1 MPAIAPTPSPAYPPL
16 ADLELTIVPWPVP
29 FTCLLSSA
37 SQLASTQPEPAR
49 QVLFVDDEP
58 HACKWFARLFADE
71 FAILTASSV
80 NEALQ
85 LLSLHG
91 PRIAVLLTDHHMPVR
106 NGLSLLGAIQQTHPQ
121 VVRLL
126 ATAHAEKDLAIA
138 AINQGRVFRIL
149 EKPFELPEVR
159 QALREALQLH
169 DQQAQAQ
176 ALTES
181 GSLAMRETLGFLAHE
196 LNTPLATAL
205 GYLQAL
211 AERLRVPAN
220 DAPADAAPL
229 AAQPRSDTL
238 SLVVAAERRTRYAMS
253 LLSTFVQS
261 ARQTQPGLAPAPLRA
276 SRLVQAL
283 LSDYPFEGD
292 ERRWISCD
300 LAADFMLPGSPDM
313 LYLALCTL
321 MQNAL
326 FALQGHPR
334 PSLCITLE
342 HGLAEAGEA
351 ARASLRLT
359 DNGPGIAPDLLARLT
374 HEPVTP
380 RTAQGS
386 SGMGLLFCRRVV
398 QSVDALMHISSEINR
413 GTSVTLLF
421 KLETN
426 PNEAPTP

>member
-58 HACKWFARLFADE
+58 HARKWFARLFADE
-71 FAILTASSV
+71 FAILTASGVS
-80 NEALQ
+80 EALQ
-85 LLSLHG
+85 LLAAHG
-91 PRIAVLLTDHHMPVR
+91 PRIAVLVTDYCMPVR
-106 NGLSLLGAIQQTHPQ
+106 DGLSLLGAMQHAHPQ

-126 ATAHAEKDLAIA
+126 ATAYAEKDLAIA
-138 AINQGRVFRIL
+138 AINHGRVFRIL
-149 EKPFELPEVR
+149 EKPFELQDVR

-169 DQQAQAQ
+169 GQHAQTHAQA
-176 ALTES
+176 ES
-181 GSLAMRETLGFLAHE
+181 GSTAMRETLGFLAHE

-211 AERLRVPAN
+211 GERLRVPAN
-220 DAPADAAPL
+220 DMPAGGVPL
-229 AAQPRSDTL
+229 ASQPGADTL

-261 ARQTQPGLAPAPLRA
+261 ARQARPGMAPAPLRA
-276 SRLVQAL
+276 SSLVQAL
-283 LSDYPFEGD
+283 LNDYPFEGD
-292 ERRWISCD
+292 ERSWVSVD
-300 LAADFMLPGSPDM
+300 LTADFMLPGPREL

-321 MQNAL
+321 TQNAL
-326 FALQGHPR
+326 FALHGHPR
-334 PSLCITLE
+334 PSLHITLE
-342 HGLAEAGEA
+342 HVPAQAGEA
-351 ARASLRLT
+351 ARAGLRLT

-374 HEPVTP
+374 HEPVAP
-380 RTAQGS
+380 RTTHSS

-398 QSVDALMHISSEINR
+398 QSVDALIHISSEINC

-421 KLETN
+421 KSDIN
-426 PNEAPTP
+426 PNKAPTP

>member
-1 MPAIAPTPSPAYPPL
+1 MPAIAPTPSPSYPPL

-29 FTCLLSSA
+29 LSCLLSSA

-80 NEALQ
+80 SEALQ
-85 LLSLHG
+85 LLAAHG
-91 PRIAVLLTDHHMPVR
+91 TRIAVLVTDYRMPLR
-106 NGLSLLGAIQQTHPQ
+106 DGLSLLGSIQQTHPQ

-138 AINQGRVFRIL
+138 AINHGRVFRIL
-149 EKPFELPEVR
+149 EKPFELQDVR
-159 QALREALQLH
+159 QALREALLLH
-169 DQQAQAQ
+169 GQHAQ
-176 ALTES
+176 TES
-181 GSLAMRETLGFLAHE
+181 GSIALRETLGFLAHE

-211 AERLRVPAN
+211 DERLRVPAN
-220 DAPADAAPL
+220 DMPAGGVPPAS
-229 AAQPRSDTL
+229 QPGADTL

-261 ARQTQPGLAPAPLRA
+261 ARQARPGMAPAPLRA
-276 SRLVQAL
+276 SSLVQAL
-283 LSDYPFEGD
+283 LNDYPFEGD
-292 ERRWISCD
+292 ERSWVSFD
-300 LAADFMLPGSPDM
+300 LTADFMLPGSREL

-321 MQNAL
+321 TQNAL
-326 FALQGHPR
+326 FALHGHPR
-334 PSLCITLE
+334 PSLHITLE
-342 HGLAEAGEA
+342 HVPAQAGEA
-351 ARASLRLT
+351 ARAGLRLT

-374 HEPVTP
+374 HEPVAP
-380 RTAQGS
+380 RTTQSS

-398 QSVDALMHISSEINR
+398 QSVDALIHISSEINC

-421 KLETN
+421 KSDIN
-426 PNEAPTP
+426 PNKAPTP